1 MEKRPRCIPVCWLA
15 LATLSL
21 AAPAVAAAQSNR
33 PGVVI
38 QGTAGTN
45 INVGGDS
52 QSVSAGLSLGEH
64 LQILVSGER
73 IHVPTKVSR
82 FANGGQSLTRH
93 GTATFI
99 SGEVRWAPFTFRRVS
114 PFVLAGAGAGRS
126 RLNVNEHFPDP
137 VSNDARLFFVG
148 GGVRVPVAGGLS
160 VVADLRTVLQVEDNT
175 DGSVFLFLPVRAGLA
190 WRF

>member
-1 MEKRPRCIPVCWLA
+1 MHSRLLVA

-21 AAPAVAAAQSNR
+21 AVPAVAAGQSNR

-64 LQILVSGER
+64 LEILVSGER
-73 IHVPTKVSR
+73 IYVPTKVSH
-82 FANGGQSLTRH
+82 FANGGQSVTRH

-114 PFVLAGAGAGRS
+114 PFVLAGAGAGTS

-137 VSNDARLFFVG
+137 VSNNARLFFVG
-148 GGVRVPVAGGLS
+148 GGVRVPVTGGLS
-160 VVADLRTVLQVEDNT
+160 VVADLRTVLQVEDN
-175 DGSVFLFLPVRAGLA
+175 DDASVFLFAPVRAGVA

>member
-1 MEKRPRCIPVCWLA
+1 MRFRLLVA

-21 AAPAVAAAQSNR
+21 AVPAVAAAQSNR
-33 PGVVI
+33 PGVIV

-45 INVGGDS
+45 INVGGNS
-52 QSVSAGLSLGEH
+52 QSLSGGISFGDH
-64 LQILVSGER
+64 LEVLVSGER
-73 IHVPTKVSR
+73 IHVPTDVDR
-82 FANGGQSLTRH
+82 FPNGQSVTRH
-93 GTATFI
+93 GTTTFI

-114 PFVLAGAGAGRS
+114 PFVLAGAGGGRS
-126 RLNVNEHFPDP
+126 KLNVNEHFPDP

-160 VVADLRTVLQVEDNT
+160 VVADLRGVLQVEDN
-175 DGSVFLFLPVRAGLA
+175 DDASVFLFVPVRAGIS